1 MYNVTLVDSANVLL
15 RSVYAVANSPGISSA
30 YLTTFVGLLAK
41 YARLTAPSKLMTC
54 WDSGYSEFRLNLLP
68 EYKGKRVH
76 SDEPSEI
83 FNTAKELVSALGL
96 EQTEFPGIE
105 ADDIIAEYV
114 KMYKDQ
120 NVYII
125 SSDKDFSQLLSENVS
140 IYHPGDNSPFNYE
153 RWQLNNTYT
162 PEQYVKIMALTG
174 DKVDNICGVGGVGIK
189 TAVKLLTQA
198 DWSIEKLLSQQPS
211 EFKSDIFIRNL
222 ALVDLRSGY
231 VKVTPPPIGWF
242 NPTEPDDDRWPNLVK
257 LLDKYRMRMT
267 KHQILQGE
275 FWE

>member
-1 MYNVTLVDSANVLL
+1 MYNVVLFDSANVLL
-15 RSVYAVANSPGISSA
+15 RAVYAVANNTGLSSA

-41 YARLTAPSKLMTC
+41 YARLTAPSKLMMC

-83 FNTAKELVSALGL
+83 FNTAKELVSSLGL

-114 KMYKDQ
+114 KMYRDQ
-120 NVYII
+120 QVYII
-125 SSDKDFSQLLSENVS
+125 SSDKDFSQLLDTNVS
-140 IYHPGDNSPFNYE
+140 IYHPGDNVPFNYE
-153 RWQLNNTYT
+153 RWQANNTYT

-174 DKVDNICGVGGVGIK
+174 DKVDNISGVGGVGIK
-189 TAVKLLTQA
+189 TAVKMLTEF
-198 DWSIEKLLSQQPS
+198 DWSIEKLISQPG
-211 EFKSDIFIRNL
+211 FKSDIFLRNL
-222 ALVDLRSGY
+222 SLVDLRSGY

-242 NPTEPDDDRWPNLVK
+242 NPTEPGDERWQDLVR
-257 LLDKYRMRMT
+257 LLDKYHMRIV
-267 KHQILQGE
+267 KHQLTQGE